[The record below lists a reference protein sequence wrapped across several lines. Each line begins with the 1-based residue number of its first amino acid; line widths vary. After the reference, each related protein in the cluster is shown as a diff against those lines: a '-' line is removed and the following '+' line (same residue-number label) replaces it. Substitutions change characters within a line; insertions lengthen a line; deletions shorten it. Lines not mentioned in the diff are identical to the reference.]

1 MYPREKDMRSYLRL
15 IVAVSGLGALPFA
28 FAADTPID
36 IKTDV
41 TGKYY
46 LVEKSGTPNNPILVV
61 KRVGPN
67 ANHYIKRTF
76 DCKGRTVTYLGEGET
91 LKELAKANPDSKPT
105 PLVEGSIPDQLARY
119 ACPK

>member
-1 MYPREKDMRSYLRL
+1 MYRREKNMREYMRL
-15 IVAVSGLGALPFA
+15 IVAVSGLVALPFA
-28 FAADTPID
+28 FAAETPID

-41 TGKYY
+41 KGKYY
-46 LVEKSGTPNNPILVV
+46 VVEKAGTPNNPILVV

-67 ANHYIKRTF
+67 VNQYIKRQF
-76 DCKGRTVTYLGEGET
+76 DCKERTVTFLGEGET
-91 LKELAKANPDSKPT
+91 LQEMAKAKPDPKPA